1 MIKSKNTTNSIYSAS
16 LTGCGFM
23 LDEMTACLPLLMDD
37 NREELISREISEGNI
52 LQMKSLQ
59 TRRRA
64 FSEFKRRYAAV
75 PDKFWQR
82 YQNMDKPQQQVAM
95 YFVCLKAYR
104 ILFDLHINV
113 ALKKWSSANRT
124 VTNRDAM
131 AEIYEIAANDA
142 FVDDW
147 SEKTKDRVAG
157 AFLSYMRQARLL
169 DAKGMLQAPRL
180 NDKDYRIYIEMGQD
194 WFLQA
199 CFLEPYEIQRIK
211 ESL

>member
-1 MIKSKNTTNSIYSAS
+1 
-16 LTGCGFM
+16 M

-37 NREELISREISEGNI
+37 NSEELISREISESNI
-52 LQMKSLQ
+52 LKMKSLQ

-64 FSEFKRRYAAV
+64 FVEFKRRFDAV
-75 PDKFWQR
+75 PLKFWDR
-82 YQNMDKPQQQVAM
+82 YLNMEKPQQQVAM

-113 ALKKWSSANRT
+113 ALKKWSSANRILT
-124 VTNRDAM
+124 KRDAM
-131 AEIYEIAANDA
+131 AEIYEIASNDA

-147 SEKTKDRVAG
+147 SDETKDRVASS
-157 AFLSYMRQARLL
+157 FLTFMRRAELL

-180 NDKDYRIYIEMGQD
+180 NDNDYRIYFEMGQD

-211 ESL
+211 DSL